1 MSTNPSQESQLDEDE
16 LEEFFIVERDSGAPD
31 EEGRLTEEAVL
42 REVSPELEEQLKA
55 LLKALK
61 KSKPELADKRKRDET
76 FNSVVAK
83 ALADKM
89 AEYPTT
95 REEDEALLRKSDLAS
110 RHRMAV
116 EVRLGEK
123 ILLQE
128 AIELVKAAA
137 APKVEEATER
147 PAKRTKTK
155 A

>member
-1 MSTNPSQESQLDEDE
+1 M
-16 LEEFFIVERDSGAPD
+16 
-31 EEGRLTEEAVL
+31 
-42 REVSPELEEQLKA
+42 EEQLKA

-61 KSKPELADKRKRDET
+61 KIKPELADKRKRGET
-76 FNSVVAK
+76 FNRVVAQ

-89 AEYPTT
+89 AGYPTT
-95 REEDEALLRKSDLAS
+95 RDEDEALLRKSDLAN

-128 AIELVKAAA
+128 AIDLVKAAA
-137 APKVEEATER
+137 APKVEEVGER

>member
-1 MSTNPSQESQLDEDE
+1 MSTDYIQESQLDEDE
-16 LEEFFIVERDSGAPD
+16 LEEFFIIERDSGAPD

-42 REVSPELEEQLKA
+42 REISPELEEQLKA
-55 LLKALK
+55 LLKVLK
-61 KSKPELADKRKRDET
+61 KLKPELADKRKRDKT

-95 REEDEALLRKSDLAS
+95 REEDEALLRKSDIAN

-123 ILLQE
+123 MLLEE
-128 AIELVKAAA
+128 AIALVKNTAAA
-137 APKVEEATER
+137 KVEESTER

>member
-1 MSTNPSQESQLDEDE
+1 
-16 LEEFFIVERDSGAPD
+16 
-31 EEGRLTEEAVL
+31 
-42 REVSPELEEQLKA
+42 
-55 LLKALK
+55 LK
-61 KSKPELADKRKRDET
+61 KLKPELADKRKRDET

-83 ALADKM
+83 ALVDKM

-95 REEDEALLRKSDLAS
+95 REEDEAVLRKSDLAS
-110 RHRMAV
+110 RYRMAV

-128 AIELVKAAA
+128 AIELAKAAA
-137 APKVEEATER
+137 APKVEEAAER